1 LQDEL
6 GRAGAKRAVLFCGHS
21 IASDAALIERI
32 TTAIGDRYAGLFD
45 GVKAHSPLPAVLA
58 GTARLRDLNADAVIA
73 IGGGSAIVTAR
84 ASSILLAEGE
94 DIHRLCTQFP
104 EGKPP
109 FSPKLAKPK
118 LPQFAIPST
127 PTTAYAKAGS
137 AVVDPALG
145 QRLALFDPKTRA
157 NAIFIDPVVA
167 LSAPAP
173 LALDAALN
181 GFAMAVQGLEGR
193 ARDSLADALLLQA
206 IRLFRDH
213 LPSLA
218 TAPDNATLRGE
229 LMLAALLSGQGTDYT
244 GGGVTSVIGHCVG
257 ARFHLNNG
265 LVNSVL
271 LPHAMRF
278 NAQATGER
286 MMLLAEVLD
295 PSAITASADTAVN
308 ATVKFFARL
317 NLPTRLRDLG
327 VTRDALPR
335 IAEDAMKD
343 WFLHQNPRKVTGPAD
358 LIGVLEAAW

>member
-1 LQDEL
+1 VQSAL
-6 GRAGAKRAVLFCGHS
+6 GESFG
-21 IASDAALIERI
+21 
-32 TTAIGDRYAGLFD
+32 GLFD
-45 GVKAHSPLPAVLA
+45 GVAAHSPLPAVLA
-58 GTARLRDLNADAVIA
+58 GTARLRDLKADAVVA
-73 IGGGSAIVTAR
+73 VGGGSAVVTAR

-104 EGKPP
+104 EGRPP
-109 FSPKLAKPK
+109 FSPKLARPK
-118 LPQFAIPST
+118 LPQFAVPST
-127 PTTAYAKAGS
+127 PTTAFAKAGS

-157 NAIFIDPVVA
+157 SAIFIDPAIA
-167 LSAPAP
+167 LSAPVP

-181 GFAMAVQGLEGR
+181 GFAMAMQGIEGR
-193 ARDSLADALLLQA
+193 ARDPLADALLLHA
-206 IRLFRDH
+206 IRLFRDR
-213 LPSLA
+213 LPLLA
-218 TAPDNATLRGE
+218 ARPDDAAVRGE
-229 LMLAALLSGQGTDYT
+229 LMLAALLSGQGTDYA

-265 LVNSVL
+265 LVNAVL

-286 MMLLAEVLD
+286 MALAAEALD
-295 PSAITASADTAVN
+295 PRTPAAAGVDAAIA
-308 ATVKFFARL
+308 ATVTFLARL
-317 NLPTRLRDLG
+317 GLPNRLRDLG
-327 VTRDALPR
+327 VTHEALPR